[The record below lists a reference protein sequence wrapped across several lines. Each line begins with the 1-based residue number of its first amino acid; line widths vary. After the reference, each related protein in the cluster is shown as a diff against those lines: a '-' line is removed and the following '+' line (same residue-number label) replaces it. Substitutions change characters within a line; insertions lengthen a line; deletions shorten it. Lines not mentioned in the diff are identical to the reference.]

1 MFEMTIDKRIQKSQE
16 SIKNLHQLLID
27 ICKHPEDFSIEK
39 YAEAL
44 KSQGGIAKINDES
57 RNIQATS
64 INTLKRIS
72 KEIFENGFEELDRI
86 RIMALDSLNKFIEQG
101 EKSNKITKNGLNKR
115 VEELEEKIL
124 KLQQAHLLSV
134 NTIMENLKTFKNIKN
149 NDSKDAIKY
158 LSQEAIDRI
167 QSLSLCSSLFLE
179 LKDSSNVIAFKEV
192 DK

>member
-1 MFEMTIDKRIQKSQE
+1 MTIDKRIQKSQE